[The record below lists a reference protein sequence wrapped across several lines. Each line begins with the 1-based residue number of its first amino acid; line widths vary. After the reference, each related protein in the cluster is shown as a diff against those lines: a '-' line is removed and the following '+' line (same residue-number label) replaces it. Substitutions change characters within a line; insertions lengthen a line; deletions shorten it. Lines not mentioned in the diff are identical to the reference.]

1 LVDEP
6 SASTTVAGVVP
17 VRHDGRVIQWE
28 YARLEYN
35 ATGSFGTDKNL
46 DWAATLYHQGGVLRW
61 GTDEK
66 YDDIKHLN
74 RAGALGWQAYDRAA
88 MLIGQPQRL
97 YAVTFSLRRPAN

>member
-1 LVDEP
+1 MYVAWLGHHVLV
-6 SASTTVAGVVP
+6 TK
-17 VRHDGRVIQWE
+17 WE

-66 YDDIKHLN
+66 KGRDERDI
-74 RAGALGWQAYDRAA
+74 
-88 MLIGQPQRL
+88 
-97 YAVTFSLRRPAN
+97 